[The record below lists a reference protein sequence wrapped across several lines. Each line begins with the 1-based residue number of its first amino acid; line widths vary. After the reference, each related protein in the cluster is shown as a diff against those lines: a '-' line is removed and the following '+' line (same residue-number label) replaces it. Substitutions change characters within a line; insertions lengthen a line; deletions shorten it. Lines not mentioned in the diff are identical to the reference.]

1 MEKMGAGRSVLTVIR
16 TKDEEE
22 RRTLQIPI
30 RNISAIL
37 AGGGASMIKLEL
49 SLLFFPLLAHSSQQM
64 GSIAVYLFLRAMD
77 GLLLLLLLLPP

>member
-1 MEKMGAGRSVLTVIR
+1 MDIIDPYQKYFCHSCGSFNDKTGT
-16 TKDEEE
+16 
-22 RRTLQIPI
+22 
-30 RNISAIL
+30 
-37 AGGGASMIKLEL
+37 L